1 MRKTAVLIVVLV
13 VLAIGAAAGWRWWT
27 VWRFV
32 QSTDDA
38 YIQSDITV
46 ISPKV
51 EGYLKE
57 VRVEENQ
64 RVEPGQV
71 LFVVDDRDFLAK
83 ARQADAAVAT
93 EEAII
98 STYDSRLRFQQAM
111 IEQAAAN
118 LQSAEAD
125 LNRTQ
130 LDYKRYQTL
139 ASSDYASRQRFET
152 ADADARKADAALVKA
167 RAALVAEQNQLAVL
181 QAQRRE

>member
-38 YIQSDITV
+38 YIQSDITI

-64 RVEPGQV
+64 SVAAGDV
-71 LFVVDDRDFLAK
+71 LFVVDNRDFTAK
-83 ARQADAAVAT
+83 AAQAEAAVAT
-93 EEAII
+93 AEAVVA
-98 STYDSRLRFQQAM
+98 TYASRLHFQRAM
-111 IEQAAAN
+111 IEQAAAAA
-118 LQSAEAD
+118 QSAEA
-125 LNRTQ
+125 
-130 LDYKRYQTL
+130 
-139 ASSDYASRQRFET
+139 
-152 ADADARKADAALVKA
+152 
-167 RAALVAEQNQLAVL
+167 
-181 QAQRRE
+181 